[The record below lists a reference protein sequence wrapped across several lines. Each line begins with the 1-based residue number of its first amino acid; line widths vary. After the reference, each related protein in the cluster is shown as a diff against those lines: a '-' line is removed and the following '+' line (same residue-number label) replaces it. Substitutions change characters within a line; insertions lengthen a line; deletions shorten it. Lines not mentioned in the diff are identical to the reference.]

1 MDYNNSGMKVFLDT
15 NIFMEFFEQRTRCGV
30 VRSILHAIEDKTFTG
45 VISSGG
51 LYTLTY
57 LLTLGL
63 KRNNIHRPEQT
74 ERLRNMLRLIVS
86 LCTVVDSIH
95 DKYVA
100 AINDESFNDI
110 EDSYQYQ
117 CALQNGCTQF
127 VTINIKDYKDAGQ
140 TSIEILT
147 PETFADKYLQTNSY

>member
-1 MDYNNSGMKVFLDT
+1 MNILKKSMGYNCQNMKVFLDT
-15 NIFMEFFEQRTRCGV
+15 NIFMKFFEQRNKCEV
-30 VRSILHAIEDKTFTG
+30 VKVILHAVEDNAFSG
-45 VISSGG
+45 VISSGS

-74 ERLRNMLRLIVS
+74 ERLRDLLKHIVS
-86 LCTVVDSIH
+86 LCTVVDTSH
-95 DKYVA
+95 A
-100 AINDESFNDI
+100 RLLTAINDESFADI

-127 VTINIKDYKDAGQ
+127 ITI
-140 TSIEILT
+140 
-147 PETFADKYLQTNSY
+147 

>member
-1 MDYNNSGMKVFLDT
+1 MKVFLDT
-15 NIFMEFFEQRTRCGV
+15 NIFMEFFEQRNKCEE
-30 VRSILHAIEDKTFTG
+30 VRRILHAIEDG
-45 VISSGG
+45 IISGYISSGG

-74 ERLRNMLRLIVS
+74 ERLRKMLRNIIS
-86 LCTVVDSIH
+86 LCTVVETSH
-95 DKYVA
+95 A
-100 AINDESFNDI
+100 RFETAINDESFTDI

-127 VTINIKDYKDAGQ
+127 ITINIKDYKYADQ
-140 TSIEILT
+140 KVIEILS
-147 PETFADKYLQTNSY
+147 PELFANQYLQTNS